1 MQFVSRTAEDSFG
14 RKVQCNNNP
23 TDVEELS
30 GPVPVILARQCNES
44 LQVKCCSPCEK
55 THRTQTHTPISCS
68 VFCYALHP
76 VSRKSQRRRL
86 GRPRRVREYF
96 WSESTCIDAHYG
108 ASRVSCSAQT

>member
-1 MQFVSRTAEDSFG
+1 MCCGLPEKISDENRS
-14 RKVQCNNNP
+14 VQCNNDP

-30 GPVPVILARQCNES
+30 GPAPVILASQCNES
-44 LQVKCCSPCEK
+44 LLVKFLADPVKK
-55 THRTQTHTPISCS
+55 TCTRTHTPISCS